1 MKKIMETMNNL
12 IEEQVHS
19 RTCIPLRPDLQI
31 FYEKIIGH
39 QKNIKNLQQPAKIF
53 EEIEEMKLPHKNR
66 PQRSL
71 NDINKIHEKYDV
83 VKKLLNQY
91 DELSPADQIQVR
103 DMKIFL
109 ENHIS
114 FLDEMEFSTRKT
126 RSLDGN
132 DTVFAKRWLNENVVS
147 EKFLKLAKTAGF
159 IRKNVLFDEDNPHV
173 DEYFDD

>member
-53 EEIEEMKLPHKNR
+53 EEIEEMKLPNKKR

-91 DELSPADQIQVR
+91 DELSPADQIEVR

-114 FLDEMEFSTRKT
+114 FLDEMEFSNRKI
-126 RSLDGN
+126 RSLEEN
-132 DTVFAKRWLNENVVS
+132 NTFVKRWLNENIVS

-159 IRKNVLFDEDNPHV
+159 IRKNVLFDEDRPNV
-173 DEYFDD
+173 DEYFLD

>member
-53 EEIEEMKLPHKNR
+53 EEIEEMKLPNKKR

-91 DELSPADQIQVR
+91 DELSPADQIEVR

-114 FLDEMEFSTRKT
+114 FLDEMEFSNRKI
-126 RSLDGN
+126 RSLEEN
-132 DTVFAKRWLNENVVS
+132 NTFVKRWLNENAVS

-159 IRKNVLFDEDNPHV
+159 IRKNVLFDEDRPNV
-173 DEYFDD
+173 DEYFID

>member
-39 QKNIKNLQQPAKIF
+39 QKNIKNLQQPAKNF
-53 EEIEEMKLPHKNR
+53 QEIDVMKLTNKKR

-71 NDINKIHEKYDV
+71 NDINKIHEKYNV

-91 DELSPADQIQVR
+91 DELSPKDQIEVR
-103 DMKIFL
+103 DMKFFL
-109 ENHIS
+109 DNHIR
-114 FLDEMEFSTRKT
+114 FLDEMEFSSRKIKSPDENGT
-126 RSLDGN
+126 FVTS
-132 DTVFAKRWLNENVVS
+132 WLNENLVS
-147 EKFLKLAKTAGF
+147 ELAKTAGF
-159 IRKNVLFDEDNPHV
+159 ERENVLFDEDRPNF
-173 DEYFDD
+173 DEYFND